1 MVLIGSVFLLLASFL
16 DALPADWKSERLKGL
31 IAACYLPVRMLSGC
45 ISLYVTFGTAR
56 SLARHFGLDE
66 LGVPL
71 MALASLLVAV
81 GPSQLIVP
89 EGAPPAWGLPGERI
103 GPGGLFG
110 AFAVALTSVHLQ
122 RLAIARRWTIRMPG
136 SVPEVISKSF
146 ASIIPGFLSV
156 AGAWTLVHGVGL
168 DLVGGLASLAK
179 PLINAG
185 DSLPFVILLVL
196 VDSVLWL
203 LGVHPLAIMAA
214 VKPMWLQM
222 IAENNKAVVA
232 LLPPPH
238 LAPKEFFLWFVWQ
251 GGSGTAL
258 ALAILLLRAKSAQL
272 KTVGRIGFVPAL
284 FNVNEP
290 LLFGAPVVM
299 NPRLAVPFVV
309 SPVLLATTAWL
320 SMHAGLVRPPS
331 KGVLWTL
338 PAPIGAWLDTGDWR
352 AVILQMTNLGLAV
365 LVWWPFVRAY
375 DRSLVASEAAAEAA
389 KGAPPGSE
397 RSTASM
403 P

>member
-1 MVLIGSVFLLLASFL
+1 VFLLLGSFL
-16 DALPADWKSERLKGL
+16 DALPVEWKSERLKGL
-31 IAACYLPVRMLSGC
+31 VAAAYLPVRMLSGC
-45 ISLYVTFGTAR
+45 ITLYVTFGTAR
-56 SLARHFGLDE
+56 SLAKHHGLDE

-71 MALASLLVAV
+71 MALASFLVGV
-81 GPSQLIVP
+81 GPALLKES
-89 EGAPPAWGLPGERI
+89 GWGLPGERI

-110 AFAVALTSVHLQ
+110 AFTIALGSVHLQ
-122 RLAIARRWTIRMPG
+122 RLAIARRWTIRMPK

-156 AGAWTLVHGVGL
+156 AAVWALVHGLGL
-168 DLVGGLASLAK
+168 DLVGGLATLAK

-185 DSLPFVILLVL
+185 DSLPFVVLLVL

-222 IAENNKAVVA
+222 ITANSDAVA
-232 LLPPPH
+232 AGLTPPH
-238 LAPKEFFLWFVWQ
+238 LAPREFFLWFVWQ

-258 ALAILLLRAKSAQL
+258 ALALLLLRAKSAQL

-299 NPRLAVPFVV
+299 NPRLAIPFVV

-320 SMHAGLVRPPS
+320 AIHAGLVRPPS

-338 PAPIGAWLDTGDWR
+338 PAPVGAFLDTGDWR
-352 AVILQMTNLGLAV
+352 AIILQMTNLGLAV

-375 DRSLVASEAAAEAA
+375 DRSLVEAEAA
-389 KGAPPGSE
+389 PAEGPPVKDGVGPTPS
-397 RSTASM
+397 R

>member
-1 MVLIGSVFLLLASFL
+1 MAALPLVLIGSVFLLLGSFL
-16 DALPADWKSERLKGL
+16 DALPADWKGDRLKGL
-31 IAACYLPVRMLSGC
+31 IAACYLPVRMLSGA
-45 ISLYVTFGTAR
+45 ITLYVTFGTAR
-56 SLARHFGLDE
+56 SLAKHFSLDE

-71 MALASLLVAV
+71 MALASFLVAV
-81 GPSQLIVP
+81 GP
-89 EGAPPAWGLPGERI
+89 APLKEVGWGLPGERI

-110 AFAVALTSVHLQ
+110 AFLIAIASVRLQ
-122 RLAIARRWTIRMPG
+122 RLAIVRRWTIRMPG

-156 AGAWTLVHGVGL
+156 AAVWAIVHGLKL
-168 DLVGGLASLAK
+168 DLVGGLAELAR
-179 PLINAG
+179 PLIRAG
-185 DSLPFVILLVL
+185 DSLPFVVLLVL

-222 IAENNKAVVA
+222 ITANSDAVA
-232 LLPPPH
+232 AGLAPPH
-238 LAPKEFFLWFVWQ
+238 LAPREFFLWFVWQ

-299 NPRLAVPFVV
+299 NPRLAIPFVV

-320 SMHAGLVRPPS
+320 ALHAGLVRPPS

-338 PAPIGAWLDTGDWR
+338 PAPVGAWLDTGDWR
-352 AVILQMTNLGLAV
+352 AVVLQMTNLGLAV

-397 RSTASM
+397 RSTAS
-403 P
+403 PP